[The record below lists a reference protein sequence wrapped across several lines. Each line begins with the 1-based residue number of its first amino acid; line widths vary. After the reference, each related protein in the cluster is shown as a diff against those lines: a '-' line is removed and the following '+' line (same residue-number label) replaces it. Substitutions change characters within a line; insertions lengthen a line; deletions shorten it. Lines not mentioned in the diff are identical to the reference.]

1 MAGKE
6 KQPSFR
12 VAAMGS
18 GPCLSALL
26 GVGREVCCPKE
37 ESGPYGGLGG
47 GGSESTCRR
56 AGQALNNPCCVT
68 RDTPL
73 PPPHNP
79 GFTPCAGS
87 KLQSCAIHCPGFEFS
102 DPKLSFQRGFP
113 AMRNMENWPTGGSWC
128 V

>member
-12 VAAMGS
+12 VTTMGS
-18 GPCLSALL
+18 GPRLSALL

-73 PPPHNP
+73 PTPTIQALLHVQAASSNP
-79 GFTPCAGS
+79 APFIA
-87 KLQSCAIHCPGFEFS
+87 LA
-102 DPKLSFQRGFP
+102 LSFLTQSSLSKEAFLP
-113 AMRNMENWPTGGSWC
+113 
-128 V
+128 